1 MYKFYKLSIFMFEK
15 LEKTLNY
22 NFKNKLL
29 LQEALTHPS
38 MSFNQKHIFNNER
51 LEFLGDTVLSLVIG
65 EYLFKTFPNEEE
77 GKLSNKKHFL
87 VSKEVLSSIAKE
99 INLGS
104 YLILSNGEEATHG
117 RENINNLE
125 NAMEAVIGAVFLDS
139 SFEAIKSIIL
149 KLWNKLLKSHI
160 EKDPKTAL
168 QELIQKKF
176 KCLPEYKL
184 IKTELVDKIDMFTI
198 ELSIKDVAEKLVMTG
213 TNTKHIEKELA
224 KNMLLKLKSR
234 K

>member
-1 MYKFYKLSIFMFEK
+1 MFEK
-15 LEKTLNY
+15 LEKILNY
-22 NFKNKLL
+22 NFRNKSL

-51 LEFLGDTVLSLVIG
+51 LEFLGDNVLSLVIG

-87 VSKEVLSSIAKE
+87 VSKEVLSNIAKE
-99 INLGS
+99 INLGN
-104 YLILSNGEEATHG
+104 YLILSNGEESTHG

-139 SFEAIKSIIL
+139 SFETAKNMIL
-149 KLWNKLLKSHI
+149 KLWEKLLKSHI
-160 EKDPKTAL
+160 EKDSKTAL
-168 QELIQKKF
+168 QELTQKKF

-184 IKTELVDKIDMFTI
+184 IKTEIINKLDIFTI
-198 ELSIKDVAEKLVMTG
+198 ELSINGYKEKLTMNG
-213 TNTKHIEKELA
+213 TNIKNIEKELA
-224 KNMLLKLKSR
+224 KEMLLKLKKKNGNGTS